1 MFEKYKI
8 VAILTA
14 YKRDYFIEQIDALL
28 EQTLKV
34 DRIVIFNNGNL
45 NLSHL
50 KEKYGDKINLINSE
64 LNTKFWGRFA
74 IANLFNT
81 EYVLMLD
88 DDTIPDVRWV
98 ENCLRLST
106 EKNCIVTGNGRS
118 IDNVDCLGDGGYV
131 NEDTK
136 IGFGGHSWFYKK
148 EWLKYFITDAP
159 LNYDTGEDITF
170 SALCKLRGGIET
182 WIPKQSGETSAHKNS
197 YAGDQHASY
206 QLNNWD
212 NIRNEMCQHFI
223 NQGWEI

>member
-1 MFEKYKI
+1 MFERYKI

-14 YKRDYFIEQIDALL
+14 YKRDYFTEQIDSLL
-28 EQTLKV
+28 EQTIKV

-88 DDTIPDVRWV
+88 DDTIPASRWI

-131 NEDTK
+131 IEDTK

-148 EWLKYFITDAP
+148 EWLKYFITDEP
-159 LNYDTGEDITF
+159 LNYDTGEVTISDIRILSVLT
-170 SALCKLRGGIET
+170 SDGDMRVEIESEDEIIST
-182 WIPKQSGETSAHKNS
+182 V
-197 YAGDQHASY
+197 
-206 QLNNWD
+206 
-212 NIRNEMCQHFI
+212 RNTILSIDENHPSSISTQI
-223 NQGWEI
+223 IAI

>member
-1 MFEKYKI
+1 MFEKHKI

-14 YKRDYFIEQIDALL
+14 YKRDYFIEQIFALL
-28 EQTLKV
+28 NQTTKV
-34 DRIVIFNNGNL
+34 DKIIIFNNGNL

-50 KEKYGDKINLINSE
+50 KQTFGDKINLINSE

-74 IANLFNT
+74 IANLLNT

-88 DDTIPDVRWV
+88 DDTIPGIQWV
-98 ENCLRLST
+98 ENCLRLSL

-118 IDNVDCLGDGGYV
+118 IDNVVCLGDNGHV
-131 NEDTK
+131 DEDTK

-148 EWLKYFITDAP
+148 EWLKYFITEEP

-170 SALCKLRGGIET
+170 SAFCKMKGNIET
-182 WIPKQSGETSAHKNS
+182 WIPKQSGESSAHKKS

-212 NIRNEMCQHFI
+212 NIRNEMCQYFI
-223 NQGWEI
+223 KMGWSI